1 MPVRVALLVA
11 LVSATI
17 HAADLRLAQSFQDHA
32 VLQTGMP
39 VPVWGWAEAGAT
51 VTVAFAG
58 QTVSATAGGS
68 GRWQATLAP
77 LAVATTPGDL
87 VVTSGGQTLTCGD
100 VLVGEVWLCAG
111 QSNMA
116 RSFDNEAAEYPQL
129 KERQGTTDL
138 PLLRA
143 FRLPAYASA
152 TPRDDIDAATQGS
165 ATWTVCTAQTAG
177 SIFASPF
184 FFAQRLIAERGVPVG
199 LVQVAVSG
207 TNQTA
212 WCAPEVL
219 DTLAAAGVGP
229 SYDQAF
235 TQAEAGLVRSKTPFT
250 TWEAFAK
257 VDADWHADPQERW
270 PGGLPAC
277 QFPGVL
283 FHAQILPLAPLAF
296 RGALWNQ
303 GEAGP
308 ANGYARRLHAMIQDW
323 RARFGHDFHF
333 IFSSLGR
340 GSSTPPPL
348 EPVLGSFYRSAV
360 THQLGEAQQL
370 FGDSG
375 TWVDIADLG
384 NCETHWGRKDAAG
397 QRYAN
402 AALTRVYGT
411 PADFS
416 GPLLEEVVT
425 APGRWTLRF
434 ARSGGGLRYAAALG
448 GATGFVLQ
456 QGDESRWIAPVEVT
470 ADTLVFADEA
480 LDHPTTIIAYGRHP
494 NPHEAFFGG
503 SGLPASA
510 FVAGEAAPRLG
521 KDPAPWIRL
530 VDGGKAKLH
539 VAEVRATYVV
549 VSAIQLRGTGTVHVE
564 MTPQAGWD
572 GLAVR
577 DAHGDRVDVF
587 ATAGGNEPSKI
598 RIALTVGGPAVV
610 IASGDLDEATW
621 ALALA
626 AAKERF

>member
-1 MPVRVALLVA
+1 MPVRLVFLLA
-11 LVSATI
+11 LVTAAS
-17 HAADLRLAQSFQDHA
+17 AADLRLAKVFQDHA

-39 VPVWGWAEAGAT
+39 APIWGWAEPGAT
-51 VTVAFAG
+51 ISVAFAG
-58 QTVSATAGGS
+58 QTVTATAGEN

-77 LAVATTPGDL
+77 LAVATTPANL
-87 VVTSGGQTLTCGD
+87 VVTSGDRTLTCAD

-129 KERQGTTDL
+129 KERRGTTDL

-152 TPRDDIDAATQGS
+152 TPRDDIDPATQGS
-165 ATWTVCTAQTAG
+165 ASWAVCSDATAG

-184 FFAQRLIAERGVPVG
+184 FFAQRLTAERGVPVG
-199 LVQVAVSG
+199 LIQVAVSG
-207 TNQTA
+207 TTQTA

-219 DTLAAAGVGP
+219 DACAAGGVDP
-229 SYDQAF
+229 SYDQAL
-235 TQAEAGLVRSKTPFT
+235 TQAEAGLVRAKAPFA
-250 TWEAFAK
+250 TWAAFEE
-257 VDADWHADPQERW
+257 VDAAWHADPKGRW

-308 ANGYARRLHAMIQDW
+308 SNGYARRLHAMVQDW
-323 RARFGHDFHF
+323 RKRFGHDFHF

-360 THQLGEAQQL
+360 THQLGEAQTL

-384 NCETHWGRKDAAG
+384 NSETHWGRKDAAG
-397 QRYAN
+397 RRYAD
-402 AALTRVYGT
+402 AALSRVYGKSV
-411 PADFS
+411 DFS
-416 GPLLEEVVT
+416 GPLLVET
-425 APGRWTLRF
+425 TAAPGRWTLRF
-434 ARSGGGLRYAAALG
+434 TRSGGGLRYAASLG

-456 QGDESRWIAPVEVT
+456 QGEESRWIAPVEVT

-480 LDHPTTIIAYGRHP
+480 LDQPATIIAYGRHP
-494 NPHEAFFGG
+494 NPHETLHGG

-521 KDPAPWIRL
+521 KDTAPWISL

-549 VSAIQLRGTGTVHVE
+549 VSAIQLRGEGTATVQ
-564 MTPQAGWD
+564 MTLPQEWD
-572 GLAVR
+572 GVAAR
-577 DAHGDRVDVF
+577 DADGGPVEISALGGGDQPPGVRVTV
-587 ATAGGNEPSKI
+587 
-598 RIALTVGGPAVV
+598 TVGGPAVV
-610 IASGDLDEATW
+610 IASGDLDDATW

-626 AAKERF
+626 AATERF